1 PIRISVELEGLTKT
15 GEVFPI
21 DLRVNE
27 MNVTGQKL
35 FLGTIRNITERKKLE
50 AEQQRLTLAV
60 EQAQDG
66 IVITDIKGVIE
77 YVNPAFESLTGYDS
91 EALIG
96 QENSLVKSGKMTNV
110 FYKKMWSTILNGQI
124 WHSEFTNKNKMGEIY
139 VVDQAISPLFDEND
153 DIAGFVSVQRD
164 ITQAKNERNKL
175 EHTQRLESLGVL
187 AGGIAHDFNNLLTA
201 ILGNA
206 ALAKSR
212 IDKTSPAVD
221 MIDNI
226 EKASERAAALC
237 KQMLAYSGKGK
248 FIVESINLTDMIEE
262 MMNLLEVSIEKN
274 VVMRLDL
281 SEQLLPIEADA
292 SQIQQVIM
300 NLVINASEA
309 IEKKSGIITIHTGVV
324 EIDRDYIKTTYIQDD
339 IEPGRYVAIEVSD
352 TGCGMDTDTLSHI
365 FDPFFTTKFTGR
377 GLGMSAILGIVRGHK
392 GAIKVYSEV
401 GKGTTFKLIFPSSE
415 ALEPEEKET
424 VKKSLKNKGHGTIL
438 IVDDEETIREIAEI
452 MLEDVGFTILKAKD
466 GVEGVEVFREH
477 QAEIRAVLLDM
488 TMPRMNGE
496 EVFREIRTIQPDV
509 TVILSSGYNEQDATN
524 RFAGKGL
531 AGFIQKP
538 YSPSALQTKVL
549 DILAESND

>member
-1 PIRISVELEGLTKT
+1 
-15 GEVFPI
+15 
-21 DLRVNE
+21 
-27 MNVTGQKL
+27 
-35 FLGTIRNITERKKLE
+35 
-50 AEQQRLTLAV
+50 
-60 EQAQDG
+60 
-66 IVITDIKGVIE
+66 
-77 YVNPAFESLTGYDS
+77 
-91 EALIG
+91 
-96 QENSLVKSGKMTNV
+96 
-110 FYKKMWSTILNGQI
+110 
-124 WHSEFTNKNKMGEIY
+124 
-139 VVDQAISPLFDEND
+139 
-153 DIAGFVSVQRD
+153 
-164 ITQAKNERNKL
+164 
-175 EHTQRLESLGVL
+175 
-187 AGGIAHDFNNLLTA
+187 
-201 ILGNA
+201 
-206 ALAKSR
+206 
-212 IDKTSPAVD
+212 
-221 MIDNI
+221 
-226 EKASERAAALC
+226 
-237 KQMLAYSGKGK
+237 
-248 FIVESINLTDMIEE
+248 SINLTDMIEE
-262 MMNLLEVSIEKN
+262 MMNLLDVSIEKN

-352 TGCGMDTDTLSHI
+352 TGCGMDADTLSHI

-377 GLGMSAILGIVRGHK
+377 GLGMSAIHGIVRGHK

-401 GKGTTFKLIFPSSE
+401 GKGTTFKIIFPASDT
-415 ALEPEEKET
+415 LEPIEKET
-424 VKKSLKNKGHGTIL
+424 VKKSHENEDRGTIL
-438 IVDDEETIREIAEI
+438 IVDDEETIREIAGM

-477 QAEIRAVLLDM
+477 QTEIRVVLLDM

-496 EVFREIRTIQPDV
+496 EVFREIRTLQPDV

-549 DILAESND
+549 DIVGE